1 MGTKPFQTTT
11 LTVNLNLTLILQRS
25 KGLKHQQT
33 PNLYLPHRP
42 VRIFCS
48 QGSRN
53 RDTQLNDPGYYEAS
67 LNSEARTGEP
77 NALNPSFSVH
87 YVTKDSI
94 RIRNSFGRK
103 DRRQP

>member
-53 RDTQLNDPGYYEAS
+53 RDTQLNDPGYYEVRAGICFECVGS
-67 LNSEARTGEP
+67 FR
-77 NALNPSFSVH
+77 ALKHGMHV
-87 YVTKDSI
+87 
-94 RIRNSFGRK
+94 
-103 DRRQP
+103 